1 MSFPNS
7 VASPSST
14 SRRQSYH
21 ERILAAQAFGTDER
35 QLEGLAIS
43 GVPASASAQASRSQS
58 FRHSQVKISSPLRM
72 QVGEDEGDGSSGT
85 EGAMRR
91 MQSYMGL
98 GGLLSP
104 PLSPTDK
111 QVSVMDRQRPTRP
124 RDVSEGAPW
133 SARSHRDFR
142 KPSGKATGLLSPPD
156 SPVLGAGG
164 VDAAAAAAAPSRGS
178 ATAAP
183 SGLWADCKPATPSPL
198 SPLALGPPIDLLG
211 GANPKKFSR
220 SGLKKSG
227 VVMPVAAPR
236 ASSSSSLSTLGSL
249 SKRASQSSLFSAS
262 NSSLVS
268 LASTTGPGDRSRTMP
283 RKQLSTPSFRGASM
297 SSQDRLGSLAETSR
311 RELQVDEHGVLALEP
326 PRPSFM
332 GMRRQQSYSSLDST
346 SSAQSFCSLTSGTS
360 APSSPAASDAG
371 SDDYPRGG
379 GGGQYFGRPIT
390 AESGLQVHELA
401 EIPET
406 HEVLAFD
413 HVISCTKS
421 DGDADGSS
429 EGGSVKSG
437 ATGSL
442 AKREK
447 KSGGL
452 FKRFSKALKLDKKT
466 VAGQDNGRRPSV

>member
-35 QLEGLAIS
+35 QLDGLAIS
-43 GVPASASAQASRSQS
+43 GMSASSSAQAGRSQS
-58 FRHSQVKISSPLRM
+58 FRHSQVKVSSPLRM
-72 QVGEDEGDGSSGT
+72 QVGEDESDGSSGT

-111 QVSVMDRQRPTRP
+111 HVSVMDRQRPTRP

-133 SARSHRDFR
+133 SARSHREFR
-142 KPSGKATGLLSPPD
+142 KPSGKSTGLLSPPD
-156 SPVLGAGG
+156 SPVLAPGTGAGDG
-164 VDAAAAAAAPSRGS
+164 AGSRS
-178 ATAAP
+178 PPPPP
-183 SGLWADCKPATPSPL
+183 SGLWADCKPATSSPL
-198 SPLALGPPIDLLG
+198 SPLALGPPVDLLG

-236 ASSSSSLSTLGSL
+236 APSSSSLSTLGSLSL

-268 LASTTGPGDRSRTMP
+268 LASTSGVGTGGDRSRTMP
-283 RKQLSTPSFRGASM
+283 RKQMSTPSFRGSSL
-297 SSQDRLGSLAETSR
+297 SSQDRLSSLAETSR

-332 GMRRQQSYSSLDST
+332 GMRRQQSNSSLDST
-346 SSAQSFCSLTSGTS
+346 SSAQSMCSLTSGTS

-371 SDDYPRGG
+371 SDDYTR
-379 GGGQYFGRPIT
+379 GGQYFGRPMT
-390 AESGLQVHELA
+390 AEPGLQVHELA

-406 HEVLAFD
+406 NEVLAFD

-437 ATGSL
+437 ATGSS

-447 KSGGL
+447 KAGGL
-452 FKRFSKALKLDKKT
+452 FKRFSKALKLEKKT
-466 VAGQDNGRRPSV
+466 VAGQENNMRPSV